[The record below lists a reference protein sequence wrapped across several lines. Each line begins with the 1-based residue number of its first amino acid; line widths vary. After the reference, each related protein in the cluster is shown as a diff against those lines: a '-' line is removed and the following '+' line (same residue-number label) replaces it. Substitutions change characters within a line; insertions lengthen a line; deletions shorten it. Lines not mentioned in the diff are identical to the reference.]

1 VDRAEREHPAAAE
14 SGLQSEPAPFEI
26 DVTWSRVSYLIKPGR
41 ARAITIM
48 RKPQIATP
56 AKLLRVDARLPSRQA
71 ALNPSLGGIQICDA
85 PVIQCDN
92 RPGGERQETGE

>member
-1 VDRAEREHPAAAE
+1 
-14 SGLQSEPAPFEI
+14 
-26 DVTWSRVSYLIKPGR
+26 
-41 ARAITIM
+41 M